1 MELKGKKINFLGDSI
16 TFGSGV
22 ADPENIFWNV
32 IARENGAVCRGY
44 GIGGTRIARKRV
56 PSAEPVFDQDF
67 VSRVET
73 MDPDADAVVV
83 LGGTN
88 DFGHGDA
95 PIGRMEDRS
104 PYTFY
109 GAMHLLCQ
117 ALLTRYPNAKLVIM
131 TPLHRLSE
139 DVTVNEIGLPLS
151 TNLEGFVEIEKEV
164 ARYYGIPVLDAFA
177 MSGMQPK
184 VPVIQQMFMPDGLHP
199 NDAGHKKM
207 AELLTGFL
215 RAL

>member
-1 MELKGKKINFLGDSI
+1 MELCGKKINFLGDSI

-22 ADPENIFWNV
+22 SDPENIFWKV
-32 IARENGAVCRGY
+32 IERETGAISRGY

-56 PSAEPVFDQDF
+56 PSAAPEFDQDY
-67 VSRVET
+67 VSRVDT
-73 MDPDADAVVV
+73 MDADADAIVV

-104 PYTFY
+104 EYTFY

-117 ALLTRYPNAKLVIM
+117 KLLERYPNAKIVIM

-151 TNLEGFVEIEKEV
+151 TNLAGFVEVEKEV

-184 VPVIQQMFMPDGLHP
+184 VPIIQRMFMPDGLHP

-207 AELLTGFL
+207 ADLLIGFL
-215 RAL
+215 RTL

>member
-56 PSAEPVFDQDF
+56 PSADPVFDQDF

>member
-56 PSAEPVFDQDF
+56 PSADPVFDQDF
-67 VSRVET
+67 VSSVET